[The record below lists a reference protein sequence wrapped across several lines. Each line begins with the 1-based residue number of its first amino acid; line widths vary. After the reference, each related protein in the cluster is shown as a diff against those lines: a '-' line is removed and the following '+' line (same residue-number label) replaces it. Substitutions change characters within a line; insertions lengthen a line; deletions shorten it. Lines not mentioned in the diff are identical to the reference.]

1 LEIHVIRLRIDRGR
15 PRPKTVSAGALALA
29 VCGTLLAGCSASHP
43 AASADGADGYGLPHT
58 TVHVKLGSCG
68 TGWSSPHAG
77 QQVFDVHNDSDAP
90 TEVDIVNPRT
100 GAVYGEIEGLGPG
113 TTRPLEVTLGGGV
126 YAFKCL
132 PDDNDAFTGPTVT
145 VPGHA
150 AAGPAA
156 LPVTE
161 QDVIPPTI
169 AYQKWIG
176 GQMSVLAAK
185 ATTLRDDIE
194 RGDLSAARSDWLPA
208 HLVYERMGAAYDTFG
223 DADGEIN
230 GTTAGLDKG
239 VADPGFTGFHRIEYG
254 LWHHQGAGELKPYAV
269 RLVKDIDAL
278 KKSWP
283 QQQMDPLQMGLRA
296 HEILENAVQFELT
309 GRTDYGSGTNLA
321 TVRANL
327 DGTRTVL
334 GFLKSLVVVR
344 YPQLPQLNASL
355 DRLRDVLDG
364 YDHDGRW
371 TPLSRLG
378 TTQREAVDAAADD
391 AVERLADI
399 AAIFDIRRDS

>member
-1 LEIHVIRLRIDRGR
+1 VIRPRITRGRGR
-15 PRPKTVSAGALALA
+15 PVSLSAGALALT

-43 AASADGADGYGLPHT
+43 AASSDDADGYGLPHT
-58 TVHVKLGSCG
+58 SVHVKLGACG
-68 TGWSSPHAG
+68 TDWTRPHAG
-77 QQVFDVHNDSDAP
+77 QQVFDVRNDSDLP
-90 TEVDIVNPRT
+90 TEVDLVNPKS
-100 GAVYGEIEGLGPG
+100 GVVYGEIEGLGPG
-113 TTRPLEVTLGGGV
+113 TTRPLEVTLGGGS

-132 PDDNDAFTGPTVT
+132 PDDDDAFTGPTVSIA
-145 VPGHA
+145 GHA
-150 AAGPAA
+150 RPGPASLA
-156 LPVTE
+156 VTE

-176 GQMSVLAAK
+176 GQMGVLAAK
-185 ATTLRDDIE
+185 ATTLRDDIDH
-194 RGDLSAARSDWLPA
+194 GDLTAAKADWLPA

-230 GTTAGLDKG
+230 GTTAGLPKG
-239 VADPGFTGFHRIEYG
+239 LKDSGFTGFHRIEYG
-254 LWHHQGAGELKPYAV
+254 LWHHQSASELRPYADE
-269 RLVKDIDAL
+269 LVKDIDGL

-283 QQQMDPLQMGLRA
+283 TQQMDPLLMGLRA

-334 GFLKSLVVVR
+334 GYLRTLVAAR
-344 YPQLPQLNASL
+344 YPQLPQLDASL
-355 DRLRDVLDG
+355 DRLSKVLDG

-371 TPLSRLG
+371 TPLAQLT
-378 TTQREAVDAAADD
+378 TTQREQVNAAADD

-399 AAIFDIRRDS
+399 AAIFDIRRTS